1 MTTSTSTPTRGQIER
16 TVSQRIQAFY
26 REQLGHQPSKVTCQL
41 SDHNLLLV
49 IENSITPPEQ
59 VLAQAGRQELAEQV
73 RNDLDEAIKP
83 QLKEIIQEILSV
95 EVLEVLSD
103 ATIETGRTGI
113 IAVLSNIPSFR
124 APSANARIQK
134 REPRNQDEAEVQ
146 TQAEDEESQAETSNL

>member
-1 MTTSTSTPTRGQIER
+1 MTTSTATQTRGQIER

-26 REQLGHQPSKVTCQL
+26 REQLGHQPSKITSQL
-41 SDHNLLLV
+41 SDRNLLIV

-59 VLAQAGRQELAEQV
+59 ILAQAGRQELAEQV

-83 QLKEIIQEILSV
+83 QLKEIIEEVLGV

-113 IAVLSNIPSFR
+113 IAVLSDIPSFR
-124 APSANARIQK
+124 APSVNARMQK
-134 REPRNQDEAEVQ
+134 REPRNQDETE
-146 TQAEDEESQAETSNL
+146 TETSNL